1 MGIKLSNA
9 SNVNHEE
16 TQHNL
21 ILTQIFQQFIVS
33 NFIPILKRTTIAYFY
48 VRKACDNNVHKN
60 RAWKI
65 EHTHNFANKLF
76 NNYLL
81 KKCVYSIL
89 HTLYSWFVNIIL
101 PHFHKIKKDY
111 RCYLQHFAPLFH
123 FLQNHKWIS
132 HDQTWGDWTG
142 DSLTHPE

>member
-21 ILTQIFQQFIVS
+21 ILTQIIQQFIVS

-48 VRKACDNNVHKN
+48 VEKACDNNVHKN

-65 EHTHNFANKLF
+65 EHTHNVANKLF

-89 HTLYSWFVNIIL
+89 HTLYSWFVNIIFQCFYSTDDFSGIPSKSLLIPSVPFLKL
-101 PHFHKIKKDY
+101 PVKHLKILLNK
-111 RCYLQHFAPLFH
+111 F
-123 FLQNHKWIS
+123 S
-132 HDQTWGDWTG
+132 
-142 DSLTHPE
+142 